1 MEKRVNL
8 RRKVIQIFTSACAKN
23 TALYQNAKGM
33 CEYINVVTQI
43 TPVIIKINYNSSDVP
58 CDR

>member
-8 RRKVIQIFTSACAKN
+8 RRKAIQIFTSACAKN

-33 CEYINVVTQI
+33 CEYINVVT
-43 TPVIIKINYNSSDVP
+43 
-58 CDR
+58 